1 MPIDT
6 SRRPAVAPQVTGCS
20 DWFTREE
27 AAALLHRNP
36 RTLEQWAYKGVG
48 PRYSRVGKRGRAIY
62 RREDLDA
69 FVAAHLV
76 ETDIGGDAA

>member
-6 SRRPAVAPQVTGCS
+6 TRKPVIAPQVAES
-20 DWFTREE
+20 PDWFTREE